1 MALSSLILMY
11 ELSVGPKQM
20 AKVMATAKF
29 EVLSCT
35 MYIEVHIYCEFF
47 FYKKENLIGDI

>member
-1 MALSSLILMY
+1 MALSSLILIY

-29 EVLSCT
+29 EVVSCA
-35 MYIEVHIYCEFF
+35 MYIEEHMYYDFF
-47 FYKKENLIGDI
+47 LSKGKPNR